1 MGLKQFHVVF
11 ICASIVLSF
20 LVGAWGVQQYRLES
34 SFSSLSIAVLF
45 YASGVALVVYCLR
58 FMRKVRELG
67 I

>member
-34 SFSSLSIAVLF
+34 SVSGLAIAVIF
-45 YASGVALVVYCLR
+45 YGTGIALVVYCLR
-58 FMRKVRELG
+58 FMRKVKELG

>member
-34 SFSSLSIAVLF
+34 SLFGLAIAVVF
-45 YASGVALVVYCLR
+45 YASASVLIAYCLR
-58 FMRKVRELG
+58 FLRKVKELG

>member
-20 LVGAWGVQQYRLES
+20 LVGAWGVQQYRLET
-34 SFSSLSIAVLF
+34 SLSGLAIAVVF
-45 YASGVALVVYCLR
+45 YASGIALVAYCVR
-58 FMRKVRELG
+58 FLRKVKELG

>member
-20 LVGAWGVQQYRLES
+20 LVGAWGVQQYRVENSLAG
-34 SFSSLSIAVLF
+34 LSIAVVF
-45 YASGVALVVYCLR
+45 YAGGMALVAYCLR
-58 FMRKVRELG
+58 FLRKTRELG

>member
-34 SFSSLSIAVLF
+34 SISGLAIAAIFYVGGAVL
-45 YASGVALVVYCLR
+45 VAYCLR
-58 FMRKVRELG
+58 FLRKVKELG

>member
-34 SFSSLSIAVLF
+34 SFSGLAVAVVF
-45 YASGVALVVYCLR
+45 YASGIALVVYCLR
-58 FMRKVRELG
+58 FMRKVKELG

>member
-20 LVGAWGVQQYRLES
+20 LVGAWGVQQYRLDS
-34 SFSSLSIAVLF
+34 SLASLSIAMIF
-45 YASGVALVVYCLR
+45 YACGIALVVYCLR
-58 FMRKVRELG
+58 FVRKVKELE